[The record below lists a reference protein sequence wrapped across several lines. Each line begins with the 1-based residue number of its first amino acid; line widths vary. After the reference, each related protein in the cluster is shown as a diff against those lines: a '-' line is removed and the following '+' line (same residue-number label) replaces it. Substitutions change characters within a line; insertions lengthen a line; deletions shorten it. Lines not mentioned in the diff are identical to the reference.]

1 MYTLFVISVL
11 CFCALV
17 IAALAIARQVRTRR
31 PSTHSE
37 QDFAQHLFAA
47 AEDQNS
53 RGPRSL
59 KQQHVK
65 DVQAQKNWN
74 RVLKPIHADV
84 RNQSIS
90 SKRF

>member
-1 MYTLFVISVL
+1 MYILFVISVL
-11 CFCALV
+11 CFCALML
-17 IAALAIARQVRTRR
+17 AAVAIARQVRTRR
-31 PSTHSE
+31 PSAHSE

-53 RGPRSL
+53 RRPRSL
-59 KQQHVK
+59 RQQNVK

-74 RVLKPIHADV
+74 HVLEPIHADV